1 MDGVDLRAY
10 RVSDLRRQY
19 AIVLQEPMLFS
30 TSIGDNIAYARPSAS
45 REEVIEAARAANAHD
60 FISRLP
66 AGYGTLVGE
75 RGMRLSGG
83 ERQRIALARAF
94 LKDAPLLLLDEPTSS
109 VDTRTEAGILEA
121 LERLMAGRTS
131 FMVAHRLGT
140 LRTCDLLIQFDDSG
154 KARVTPNGPGM
165 ELPTSVAG

>member
-1 MDGVDLRAY
+1 
-10 RVSDLRRQY
+10 
-19 AIVLQEPMLFS
+19 
-30 TSIGDNIAYARPSAS
+30 
-45 REEVIEAARAANAHD
+45 
-60 FISRLP
+60 P
-66 AGYGTLVGE
+66 AGYDTLVGE

-121 LERLMAGRTS
+121 LERLMHGRTT

-140 LRTCDLLIQFDDSG
+140 LRTCDLLVQFDDTG
-154 KARVTPNGPGM
+154 RARATPVGPGL
-165 ELPTSVAG
+165 EILSPALGLVVPSVERPAPKTEPGHAANGGTPEASA